1 MTNKVQVVFYF
12 NYGMLNDFENP
23 VRYGS
28 TVIKKR
34 FDYKRANYMTGEIQP
49 YYIQDESALVQYV

>member
-1 MTNKVQVVFYF
+1 
-12 NYGMLNDFENP
+12 MLNDFENP

-34 FDYKRANYMTGEIQP
+34 FDYERANYMQGDIQP
-49 YYIQDESALVQYV
+49 YYIQDESALV